1 MVDIHTHILP
11 MVDDGAKTMEDAV
24 ALLGMAWEDGIR
36 GLILTPHYR
45 GRFKADAQKIAEIF
59 EDLVDVAGERYPGMA
74 LYLGNEV
81 YYKEGVM
88 GALEEGRI
96 RSLNGSRYVLLEFD
110 NVMLR
115 NQILNG
121 VSEVIRYGYTPII
134 AHLER
139 YDLFQ
144 KDRELVELVLD
155 MGALIQLNA
164 GSVLGRN
171 GLRTKWF
178 CRGLLKKGQVHFIA
192 SDAHDPVRRT
202 PLLGACFQLVQR
214 KYGQALARQIFV
226 SNPQAVISHD
236 VL

>member
-11 MVDDGAKTMEDAV
+11 MVDDGAKTMEDAME
-24 ALLGMAWEDGIR
+24 LLGMSWRDGIR
-36 GLILTPHYR
+36 ELILTPHYR
-45 GRFKADAQKIAEIF
+45 GRFKADAHNIAEIF
-59 EDLVDVAGERYPGMA
+59 QQLQEKAGERYPEMK
-74 LYLGNEV
+74 LYLGNEI

-88 GALEEGRI
+88 AALEAGRI
-96 RSLNGSRYVLLEFD
+96 CSLHGSRYVLLEFD

-121 VSEVIRYGYTPII
+121 ISEAMRHGYTPII

-144 KDRELVELVLD
+144 KDTELVELVLD

-164 GSVLGRN
+164 ASVLGRN

-178 CRGLLKKGQVHFIA
+178 CNGLLKKGQVHFIA
-192 SDAHDPVRRT
+192 SDTHDPVHRI
-202 PLLGACFQLVQR
+202 PLLGSCYQRIQR
-214 KYGQALARQIFV
+214 KYGQEMAQQIFYDH
-226 SNPQAVISHD
+226 PHAVIAD
-236 VL
+236 QML